1 MTPTIADVTIPSTLI
16 PAPSLASLY
25 NPSASCLTSL
35 FWICPKV
42 CSGGTVSTTCQP
54 RNIAVAPA
62 STTSPSSANQAA
74 QDLIT
79 YANSHYADGTRFV
92 YFDSESSF
100 LTYIESSDYTVNP
113 ALAVYSSAIVFNQG
127 YPNWDYVVRLNRT
140 VSRGVSYGTT
150 APDTSLPYVDLTLK
164 SATAIPTTGSSNLPY
179 AKAYLASD
187 YFALVD
193 AVDSFIATST
203 CRTSGLCSSSQNVN
217 FTMSGLA
224 DFPNPYAVQSGFWS
238 LIGYSFALVIIIGI
252 MYPLANIISDLVKE
266 KESKIREGMMMMA
279 LHGEA
284 LWASWIFHALAF
296 FIPLAVILTIIGIKV
311 FPYSSPQYI
320 FVYFLLF
327 FLSSISYC
335 FFISVF
341 FNSARTASILGN
353 LIFLG
358 GFFVYIGLQTA
369 APSRSQLLAACL
381 HPSAAFT
388 YGTLAFIEY
397 EDASIGITKNTWN
410 TSNEYSITFQDVLT
424 MMFIDAIYLAVLAW
438 YFSNIWPSEFGT
450 HKPWYFIFLPNY
462 WCSCFFKKRPITNNH
477 FNDDDNNPNIEN
489 VPGNY

>member
-1 MTPTIADVTIPSTLI
+1 ME
-16 PAPSLASLY
+16 
-25 NPSASCLTSL
+25 
-35 FWICPKV
+35 
-42 CSGGTVSTTCQP
+42 TTCQP

-62 STTSPSSANQAA
+62 SASSTSSANDAA
-74 QDLIT
+74 TKLVT
-79 YANSHYADGTRFV
+79 HGNNLYADGTRFV

-100 LTYIESSDYTVNP
+100 ISYIESSSYTVDP
-113 ALAVYSSAIVFNQG
+113 SVAVYSSAIIFNDG

-164 SATAIPTTGSSNLPY
+164 SATATPSKGSSNLPY
-179 AKAYLASD
+179 ADAYLKAD

-203 CRTSGLCSSSQNVN
+203 CQTTGLCSSSESVN
-217 FTMSGLA
+217 YTMIGLA
-224 DFPNPYAVQSGFWS
+224 NFPNPYAVQSGFWS

-252 MYPLANIISDLVKE
+252 MYPLANIISDLVRE

-327 FLSSISYC
+327 FLASISYC
-335 FFISVF
+335 VFISVF

-369 APSRSQLLAACL
+369 SPTRSQLLAACL
-381 HPSAAFT
+381 HPSTAFT

-410 TSNEYSITFQDVLT
+410 TSSEYSITFQDVLN
-424 MMFIDAIYLAVLAW
+424 MMFVDTVYLAVLAW

-450 HKPWYFIFLPNY
+450 HKPWYFIFLPTY
-462 WCSCFFKKRPITNNH
+462 WCSCFFQLNRVSTDSYE
-477 FNDDDNNPNIEN
+477 DDDSNPNIEK
-489 VPGNY
+489 VPGMSKDMLLTLDHFSYR